1 MDALL
6 APVAELLGPAWLP
19 IWTLVKIL
27 VIVAPLMIAWRI

>member
-19 IWTLVKIL
+19 VWTLVKI
-27 VIVAPLMIAWRI
+27 VAIVLPLLICVG